1 MPGAKKYVICCS
13 QEFLSRYPGYELM
26 PYQQLTIAIVP
37 GVLRK
42 FLYRFLNTVCKLIHT
57 KKVFHIIPGTLG
69 PLNVSLLPIFFPE
82 LEE

>member
-26 PYQQLTIAIVP
+26 PYQQPTIAIVP

-42 FLYRFLNTVCKLIHT
+42 FLY
-57 KKVFHIIPGTLG
+57 P
-69 PLNVSLLPIFFPE
+69 VS
-82 LEE
+82 